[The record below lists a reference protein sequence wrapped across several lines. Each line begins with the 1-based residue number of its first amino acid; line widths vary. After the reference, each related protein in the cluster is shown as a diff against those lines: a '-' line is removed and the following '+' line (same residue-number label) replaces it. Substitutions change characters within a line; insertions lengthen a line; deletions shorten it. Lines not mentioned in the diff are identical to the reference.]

1 MAGKKY
7 SLWRLAGKAIL
18 RLPPG
23 EIKQTRSTVKTTMLR
38 RSTETREVKQSSIE
52 RPEGLTKARM
62 GWGSDVV
69 AEVTRRLNL
78 KYIALVPGASY
89 RGFHDSI
96 VNYLGNENPQMVI
109 CLHEEHAVSIADGYG
124 KVTEEPMA
132 VALHANVGLMHAC
145 MPIFN
150 AWCDRTPMIIF
161 GATGPVDAHRRR
173 PWIDWIHTA
182 KDQAA
187 IVRDYTKWDDQ
198 PASPQAAVES
208 LLRANQITRT
218 APRGPVYICLD
229 AALQEAPL
237 TERVAVP
244 DPARFAPPP
253 VPAVPRAAVLKALQA
268 MTKAKFPLIL
278 MGRVSRRQSDWDRR
292 VRFAEAISAAVLTS
306 SNDPAAFP
314 TTHHLHVAA
323 PCLRPNKAAT
333 ELIQKADLVISLDWL
348 DLAGLFRMSLG
359 VAPTQEPAEKTIIH
373 CSMDSVRTNGWSM
386 DHQALPA
393 VDMPIFVEPDQ
404 FVAQMLEELESKRMP
419 KMRVRPEIKRLAHW
433 SQAPIRKSAQRAGEQ
448 MTLWD
453 MAMTVREFA
462 KNRSVTFAR
471 LPIGW
476 PGEAYE
482 FDGPLSFLGNDGG
495 GAVGTGPGHSV
506 GAALALKNTD
516 RLTIGILGDGDYLM
530 GVTALWTASHFD
542 IPMMIVVAD
551 NRSYFNDEMHQER
564 VAQMRSRPA
573 QNRWIGQRI
582 DDPRV
587 DLVAMARAQGFDSE
601 DPVSTTEALAAALKR
616 GAEVVA
622 KGGRYFIDS
631 VVQPG
636 YADSGPDQ
644 RANIVKKA

>member
-1 MAGKKY
+1 MKTKVAIKTPEWKNRQSKK
-7 SLWRLAGKAIL
+7 
-18 RLPPG
+18 
-23 EIKQTRSTVKTTMLR
+23 TR
-38 RSTETREVKQSSIE
+38 ID
-52 RPEGLTKARM
+52 RPENLGKPQM
-62 GWGSDVV
+62 KWGSDVV
-69 AEVTRRLNL
+69 AEVTRRLDL

-132 VALHANVGLMHAC
+132 VALHANVGLMHAS

-173 PWIDWIHTA
+173 PWIDWIHTS
-182 KDQAA
+182 KDQAS

-208 LLRANQITRT
+208 VLRANQITRS

-229 AALQEAPL
+229 AGLQESPL
-237 TERVAVP
+237 TEEISIP
-244 DPARFAPPP
+244 DPARFAPAPA
-253 VPAVPRAAVLKALQA
+253 PAVPRASVLAALKAID
-268 MTKAKFPLIL
+268 KAKFPLIL
-278 MGRVSRRQSDWDRR
+278 MGRVSRRHDDWDRR
-292 VRFAEAISAAVLTS
+292 VRFAESIGAAVLTS

-314 TTHHLHVAA
+314 TTHPLHFAA
-323 PCLRPNKAAT
+323 PCLRPSKDAT
-333 ELIQKADLVISLDWL
+333 ALIKKADLVISMDWL
-348 DLAGLFRMSLG
+348 DLAGVFRLSLG
-359 VAPTQEPAEKTIIH
+359 TAQTQEPADKTIIH
-373 CSMDSVRTNGWSM
+373 CSVDGIRTNGWSM

-393 VDMPIFVEPDQ
+393 VDIPIFAEPDQ
-404 FVAQMLEELESKRMP
+404 FVAQMLDEMDAKQTP
-419 KMRVRPEIKRLAHW
+419 KVKTRPELQSLPHW
-433 SQAPIRKSAQRAGEQ
+433 NDAPMAMSASTRGQP
-448 MTLWD
+448 MTQWD

-462 KNRSVTFAR
+462 KKRPVTFAR

-482 FDGPLSFLGNDGG
+482 FDGPLSFMGNDGG
-495 GAVGTGPGHSV
+495 GAVGTGPGHTI
-506 GAALALKNTD
+506 GAALALKD
-516 RLTIGILGDGDYLM
+516 SGRLTIGVLGDGDYLM
-530 GVTALWTASHFD
+530 GVNALWTASRFE
-542 IPMMIVVAD
+542 IPVMIVVAD
-551 NRSYFNDEMHQER
+551 NRSYYNDEMHQER

-587 DLVAMARAQGFDSE
+587 DLVAMARAQGFESE
-601 DPVSTTEALAAALKR
+601 EPVATADALARALKK
-616 GAEVVA
+616 GAEIVA

-631 VVQPG
+631 QIQPG

-644 RANIVKKA
+644 RAGGGKKG

>member
-1 MAGKKY
+1 M
-7 SLWRLAGKAIL
+7 
-18 RLPPG
+18 
-23 EIKQTRSTVKTTMLR
+23 KTTIAR
-38 RSTETREVKQSSIE
+38 GATQKKNWRSNKSRVDM
-52 RPEGLTKARM
+52 PELLGKPRM

-69 AEVTRRLNL
+69 AEVTRRLDL

-89 RGFHDSI
+89 RGFHDSV

-132 VALHANVGLMHAC
+132 VALHANVGLMHAS

-182 KDQAA
+182 KDQAS

-208 LLRANQITRT
+208 VLRANQITRT
-218 APRGPVYICLD
+218 APCGPVYICLD
-229 AALQEAPL
+229 VGLQESPL
-237 TERVAVP
+237 TEKISIP
-244 DPARFAPPP
+244 DPARFAPAPS
-253 VPAVPRAAVLKALQA
+253 PAAPQASVLQALQA
-268 MTKAKFPLIL
+268 IDKAKFPLIL
-278 MGRVSRRQSDWDRR
+278 MGRVSRKQADWDRR
-292 VRFAEAISAAVLTS
+292 VRFAEAIGAAVLTS

-314 TTHHLHVAA
+314 TTHPLHFAA
-323 PCLRPNKAAT
+323 PCLRPSKAAT
-333 ELIQKADLVISLDWL
+333 ALIEKADLIISLDWL
-348 DLAGLFRMSLG
+348 DLAGVFRMSLG
-359 VAPTQEPAEKTIIH
+359 TAQTQNPAEKTIIH
-373 CSMDSVRTNGWSM
+373 CSVDSVRTNGWSM
-386 DHQALPA
+386 DHQALAA
-393 VDMPIFVEPDQ
+393 VDTPIFAEPDQ
-404 FVAQMLEELESKRMP
+404 FVAQLLDQLDAKKSAKI
-419 KMRVRPEIKRLAHW
+419 KIRPEMKNLAHW
-433 SQAPIRKSAQRAGEQ
+433 NDATMSKSSPARGQP
-448 MTLWD
+448 MSLWD

-462 KNRSVTFAR
+462 KKRPVTFAR

-482 FDGPLSFLGNDGG
+482 FDGPLSFMGNDGG
-495 GAVGTGPGHSV
+495 GAVGTGPGHTI
-506 GAALALKNTD
+506 GAALALKDTD
-516 RLTIGILGDGDYLM
+516 RLTIGVLGDGDYLM
-530 GVTALWTASHFD
+530 GVSALWTASHFE
-542 IPMMIVVAD
+542 IPVMIVVAD

-587 DLVAMARAQGFDSE
+587 DLVAMARAQGFAGE
-601 DPVSTTEALAAALKR
+601 EPVSTVEALAKALKR
-616 GAEVVA
+616 GAEIVA
-622 KGGRYFIDS
+622 NGGRYFIDS

-644 RANIVKKA
+644 RAGDGKKG

>member
-1 MAGKKY
+1 M
-7 SLWRLAGKAIL
+7 
-18 RLPPG
+18 
-23 EIKQTRSTVKTTMLR
+23 KTTIARGTTQKKNR
-38 RSTETREVKQSSIE
+38 RSNKSRVDM
-52 RPEGLTKARM
+52 PELLGKPRM

-69 AEVTRRLNL
+69 AEVTRRLDL

-89 RGFHDSI
+89 RGFHDSV

-132 VALHANVGLMHAC
+132 VALHANVGLMHAS

-173 PWIDWIHTA
+173 PWIDWIHTS
-182 KDQAA
+182 KDQAS

-208 LLRANQITRT
+208 VLRANQITRT
-218 APRGPVYICLD
+218 APCGPVYICLD
-229 AALQEAPL
+229 VGLQESPL
-237 TERVAVP
+237 TEQISIP
-244 DPARFAPPP
+244 DPARFAPAPS
-253 VPAVPRAAVLKALQA
+253 PAAPQASVLEALQA
-268 MTKAKFPLIL
+268 IEKTKFPLIL
-278 MGRVSRRQSDWDRR
+278 MGRVSRKQADWDRR
-292 VRFAEAISAAVLTS
+292 VRFAEAIGAAVLTS

-314 TTHHLHVAA
+314 TTHPLHFAA
-323 PCLRPNKAAT
+323 PCLRPSKAAT
-333 ELIQKADLVISLDWL
+333 ALIEKADLIISLDWL
-348 DLAGLFRMSLG
+348 DLAGIFRMSLG
-359 VAPTQEPAEKTIIH
+359 AAQTQNPAEKTIIH
-373 CSMDSVRTNGWSM
+373 CSVDSIRTNGWSM
-386 DHQALPA
+386 DHQALAA
-393 VDMPIFVEPDQ
+393 VDIPIFAEPDQ
-404 FVAQMLEELESKRMP
+404 FVAQMLDQLDAK
-419 KMRVRPEIKRLAHW
+419 KTAKIKTRPEMKNLAHW
-433 SQAPIRKSAQRAGEQ
+433 NDATMSKSSPARGQP
-448 MTLWD
+448 MSLWD

-462 KNRSVTFAR
+462 KKYPVTFAR

-482 FDGPLSFLGNDGG
+482 FDGPLSFMGNDGG
-495 GAVGTGPGHSV
+495 GAVGTGPGHTI
-506 GAALALKNTD
+506 GAALALKDTD
-516 RLTIGILGDGDYLM
+516 RLTIGVLGDGDYLM
-530 GVTALWTASHFD
+530 GVSALWTASHFE
-542 IPMMIVVAD
+542 IPVMIVVAD

-587 DLVAMARAQGFDSE
+587 DLVAMARAQGFASE
-601 DPVSTTEALAAALKR
+601 EPVSTVEALAKALKR
-616 GAEVVA
+616 GAEIVA
-622 KGGRYFIDS
+622 NGGRYFIDS

-644 RANIVKKA
+644 RAGDGKKG

>member
-1 MAGKKY
+1 VNVITK
-7 SLWRLAGKAIL
+7 
-18 RLPPG
+18 G
-23 EIKQTRSTVKTTMLR
+23 ETPVKTTVARQKLQTTNR
-38 RSTETREVKQSSIE
+38 QFEKSSID
-52 RPEGLTKARM
+52 RPENIGKPQM
-62 GWGSDVV
+62 KWGSDVV
-69 AEVTRRLNL
+69 AEMVRRLNL

-132 VALHANVGLMHAC
+132 VALHANVGLMHAS

-150 AWCDRTPMIIF
+150 AWCDRTPMMIF

-187 IVRDYTKWDDQ
+187 IIRDYTKWDDQ
-198 PASPQAAVES
+198 PASPQASVES
-208 LLRANQITRT
+208 VLRANQIARS
-218 APRGPVYICLD
+218 APYGPVYICLD
-229 AALQEAPL
+229 ADLQEAAL
-237 TERVAVP
+237 AEKVSIP

-253 VPAVPRAAVLKALQA
+253 APAAPRESIVRTLKAIE
-268 MTKAKFPLIL
+268 KANFPLIL
-278 MGRVSRRQSDWDRR
+278 MGRVSRKQKDWDHR
-292 VRFAEAISAAVLTS
+292 VRFAEAIGAAVLTS

-314 TTHHLHVAA
+314 TTHPLHLVA
-323 PCLRPNKAAT
+323 PCLRPSKAAT
-333 ELIQKADLVISLDWL
+333 ALIEKADLIISLDWL
-348 DLAGLFRMSLG
+348 DLAGVLRLSLG
-359 VAPTQEPAEKTIIH
+359 KAQTQEPADKTIVH
-373 CSMDSVRTNGWSM
+373 CSIDSIRTNGWSM

-393 VDMPIFVEPDQ
+393 VDIPIFAEPDG
-404 FVAQMLEELESKRMP
+404 FVAQMLDELAGKKLHKLRT
-419 KMRVRPEIKRLAHW
+419 RPEMKRLTHW
-433 SQAPIRKSAQRAGEQ
+433 NSAAMFKSSSARGSV

-462 KNRSVTFAR
+462 RKRPVTFAR

-482 FDGPLSFLGNDGG
+482 FDGPLSFMGNDGG
-495 GAVGTGPGHSV
+495 GAVGTGPGHTI
-506 GAALALKNTD
+506 GAALALKETD
-516 RLTIGILGDGDYLM
+516 RLTIGVLGDGDFLM
-530 GVTALWTASHFD
+530 GVNALWTASHFD
-542 IPMMIVVAD
+542 IPVMIVIAD

-587 DLVAMARAQGFDSE
+587 DLVAMARAQGFKSE
-601 DPVSTTEALAAALKR
+601 DPVSTPEALAKALKR
-616 GAEVVA
+616 GADVVA
-622 KGGRYFIDS
+622 NGGRYFIDS

-644 RANIVKKA
+644 RAGMAKKLKGGPAAVA

>member
-1 MAGKKY
+1 
-7 SLWRLAGKAIL
+7 
-18 RLPPG
+18 
-23 EIKQTRSTVKTTMLR
+23 VKTQIARTT
-38 RSTETREVKQSSIE
+38 TETKTRQSNKSQID
-52 RPEGLTKARM
+52 RPENLGKPQM
-62 GWGSDVV
+62 KWGSDVV
-69 AEVTRRLNL
+69 AEVTRRLDL

-96 VNYLGNENPQMVI
+96 VNYLGNSNPQMVI

-132 VALHANVGLMHAC
+132 VALHANVGLMHAS

-150 AWCDRTPMIIF
+150 AWCDRTPMVIF

-173 PWIDWIHTA
+173 PWIDWIHTS
-182 KDQAA
+182 KDQAS
-187 IVRDYTKWDDQ
+187 IIRDYTKWDDQ

-208 LLRANQITRT
+208 VLRANQITRT
-218 APRGPVYICLD
+218 PPYGPVYICLD
-229 AALQEAPL
+229 AGLQESPL
-237 TERVAVP
+237 AEEISIP

-253 VPAVPRAAVLKALQA
+253 SPAAPRDSVLTALKAID
-268 MTKAKFPLIL
+268 KAKFPLIL
-278 MGRVSRRQSDWDRR
+278 MGRVSRKQADWDRR
-292 VRFAEAISAAVLTS
+292 VRFAEAIGAAVLTS

-314 TTHHLHVAA
+314 TTHPLHFAA
-323 PCLRPNKAAT
+323 PCLRPSKAAT
-333 ELIQKADLVISLDWL
+333 ALIEKADLIISLDWL
-348 DLAGLFRMSLG
+348 DLAGVFRLSLG
-359 VAPTQEPAEKTIIH
+359 TAQTQNPADKTIIH
-373 CSMDSVRTNGWSM
+373 CSVDSIRTNGWSM

-393 VDMPIFVEPDQ
+393 VDVPIFAQPDQ
-404 FVAQMLEELESKRMP
+404 FVAQLLDELDAK
-419 KMRVRPEIKRLAHW
+419 KTNKVKTRPEMKNLAHW
-433 SQAPIRKSAQRAGEQ
+433 NDAAPGKSSPTRGQP

-462 KNRSVTFAR
+462 SKRRVTFAR

-482 FDGPLSFLGNDGG
+482 FNEPLSFLGNDGG
-495 GAVGTGPGHSV
+495 GAVGTGPGHTI
-506 GAALALKNTD
+506 GAALALKDTD
-516 RLTIGILGDGDYLM
+516 RLTIGVLGDGDYLM
-530 GVTALWTASHFD
+530 GVSALWTASHFE
-542 IPMMIVVAD
+542 IPVMIVVAD
-551 NRSYFNDEMHQER
+551 NRSYYNDEMHQER

-587 DLVAMARAQGFDSE
+587 DLVAMARAQGFESE
-601 DPVSTTEALAAALKR
+601 DPVSTAEALAKALKK

-631 VVQPG
+631 LVQPG

-644 RANIVKKA
+644 RAGSMKHG

>member
-1 MAGKKY
+1 
-7 SLWRLAGKAIL
+7 
-18 RLPPG
+18 
-23 EIKQTRSTVKTTMLR
+23 VKTTTARKLAQTKNR
-38 RSTETREVKQSSIE
+38 QPNGSSID
-52 RPEGLTKARM
+52 RPENLGKPQM
-62 GWGSDVV
+62 KWGSDVV

-96 VNYLGNENPQMVI
+96 VNYLGNDNPQIVI

-132 VALHANVGLMHAC
+132 VALHANVGLMHAS

-208 LLRANQITRT
+208 VLRANQLTRT
-218 APRGPVYICLD
+218 APYGPVYICLD
-229 AALQEAPL
+229 ANLQESPL
-237 TERVAVP
+237 TEEIAIP
-244 DPARFAPPP
+244 DAARFAPPP
-253 VPAVPRAAVLKALQA
+253 SPAAPQDSVQKALNA
-268 MTKAKFPLIL
+268 IDAAKFPLIL
-278 MGRVSRRQSDWDRR
+278 IGRVSRKQADWDCR
-292 VRFAEAISAAVLTS
+292 VRFAEAIGAAVLTS
-306 SNDPAAFP
+306 SNDPSAFP
-314 TTHHLHVAA
+314 TTHPLHFAA
-323 PCLRPNKAAT
+323 PCLRPSKDAT
-333 ELIQKADLVISLDWL
+333 ALIKKADLIISFDWL
-348 DLAGLFRMSLG
+348 DLAGVLRLSLG
-359 VAPTQEPAEKTIIH
+359 TAQTQEPADKTIIH
-373 CSMDSVRTNGWSM
+373 CSVDSIRTNGWSM

-393 VDMPIFVEPDQ
+393 ADIPILADPDQ
-404 FVAQMLEELESKRMP
+404 FVAQMIEELGAKRAP
-419 KMRVRPEIKRLAHW
+419 KVKTRAEMKGLAHW
-433 SQAPIRKSAQRAGEQ
+433 NDAPIRKSTSNGGQP
-448 MTLWD
+448 MSLWD
-453 MAMTVREFA
+453 MAMTVREFT
-462 KNRSVTFAR
+462 KGRSVTFAR

-482 FDGPLSFLGNDGG
+482 FDGPLSFMGNDGG
-495 GAVGTGPGHSV
+495 GAVGTGPGHTI
-506 GAALALKNTD
+506 GTALALKDTD
-516 RLTIGILGDGDYLM
+516 RLTIGVLGDGDYLM
-530 GVTALWTASHFD
+530 GVNALWSASHFE
-542 IPMMIVVAD
+542 IPVMIVVAD
-551 NRSYFNDEMHQER
+551 NRSYYNDEMHQER
-564 VAQMRSRPA
+564 VAHMRSRPP

-587 DLVAMARAQGFDSE
+587 DLVAMARAQGFASE
-601 DPVSTTEALAAALKR
+601 EPVTTAEALAKALKR
-616 GAEVVA
+616 GAEIVG

-644 RANIVKKA
+644 RAGKA